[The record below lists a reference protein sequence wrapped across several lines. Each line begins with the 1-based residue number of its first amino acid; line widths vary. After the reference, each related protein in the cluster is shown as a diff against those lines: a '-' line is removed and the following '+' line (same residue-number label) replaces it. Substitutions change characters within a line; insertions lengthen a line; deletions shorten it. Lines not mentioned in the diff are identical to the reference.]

1 MCIAKHVILRTQ
13 VKTLLGKHLKGEM
26 VQIIQICR
34 LEGMA
39 IIKTLISASL
49 LLWHFSMNMVLANSG
64 SYIAGQFAE
73 KEGDFR
79 NASYY
84 YIDLISR
91 GETES
96 EIIKR
101 SIIYSALSGNFEVAT
116 AISRKIDDLELNYP
130 IANLIIF
137 AEAIKNKENDK
148 IVEEFERHKNFFPA
162 IFRNVAEFWI
172 LIIKNEKDK
181 AFKLLNSLSI
191 NNEAQMQIINYNQL
205 LAYIYFN
212 KYEQA
217 KTLYEN
223 LDFSDF
229 LFDSDSALALL
240 EYFRKD
246 KESKVF
252 KSILNKVRSASD
264 NSYYILALMDDLS
277 SGEEINSIRIN
288 PYKQIAEVF
297 FRWSQSVQLRG
308 KNGINK
314 PFYLSLANYSDPTSS
329 FLKFKTATVLSD
341 TENYGLSKEILDSFS
356 KEDVFYMDSI
366 VERTY
371 AIEQQDNDES
381 ALEYIERFIS
391 NGFKNARL
399 LKTYGSLQ
407 RSQRLYKESIKSYTG
422 AIEAAKREKYTEA
435 VWPILFLRG
444 ISFERSKNWDLAEAD
459 FISALELSPDQP
471 QVLNYMGYS
480 LLERKE
486 KLDQAMRMILLA
498 AEKAPDSY
506 HIIDSLGWAYYRT
519 GDFEQAL
526 LYLERAMELESTD
539 PIVNDHLGDVL
550 WMLGRKREA
559 KFQWKKSL
567 SFKPEPVDQKNTEDK
582 LAFGLN

>member
-1 MCIAKHVILRTQ
+1 
-13 VKTLLGKHLKGEM
+13 
-26 VQIIQICR
+26 
-34 LEGMA
+34 MA

-212 KYEQA
+212 EYEQA

-229 LFDSDSALALL
+229 LFDSDSALAVL

-297 FRWSQSVQLRG
+297 FRWSQSVQLQG

-314 PFYLSLANYSDPTSS
+314 PFYLSLANYADPTSS

-341 TENYGLSKEILDSFS
+341 TENYGLSKEILYSFS

>member
-1 MCIAKHVILRTQ
+1 MKI
-13 VKTLLGKHLKGEM
+13 LLGKHLKGEM

-39 IIKTLISASL
+39 TIKTLILASL
-49 LLWHFSMNMVLANSG
+49 LFWHFPMNMVLANSG
-64 SYIAGQFAE
+64 SYLAGQFAE

-91 GETES
+91 GETER

-116 AISRKIDDLELNYP
+116 AISRKIEDLELNYP

-137 AEAIKNKENDK
+137 AEAIKNKENHR
-148 IVEEFERHKNFFPA
+148 IVEEFERHKNLFPA

-172 LIIKNEKDK
+172 LIINNEKDK
-181 AFKLLNSLSI
+181 AFRLLNSLSI

-205 LAYIYFN
+205 LAYVYLN
-212 KYEQA
+212 EYEQA

-240 EYFRKD
+240 KYFQKY
-246 KESKVF
+246 KESKESNVF
-252 KSILNKVRSASD
+252 KSILNQVRSASN
-264 NSYYILALMDDLS
+264 NSYYILALMDELS
-277 SGEEINSIRIN
+277 SGEEINSIRID

-297 FRWSQSVQLRG
+297 LRWSQSVQIEE

-314 PFYLSLANYSDPTSS
+314 PFYLSLANYADPTSS

-341 TENYGLSKEILDSFS
+341 TENYGLSKEILDNFS

-366 VERTY
+366 VERTF
-371 AIEQQDNDES
+371 AIEQQDSNQS
-381 ALEYIERFIS
+381 ALEYIEKFIS
-391 NGFKNARL
+391 DGFKNARL

-407 RSQRLYKESIKSYTG
+407 RSQRLYNEAIKSYTG
-422 AIEAAKREKYTEA
+422 AIEQAKREQYTEA
-435 VWPILFLRG
+435 IWPILFLRG
-444 ISFERSKNWDLAEAD
+444 ISFERSKNWNLAEAD
-459 FISALELSPDQP
+459 FISALELSPNQP
-471 QVLNYMGYS
+471 QILNYMGYS

-486 KLDQAMRMILLA
+486 KLDQAMRMILMA
-498 AEKAPDSY
+498 AEKSPDSY
-506 HIIDSLGWAYYRT
+506 HIIDSLGWAYYKT
-519 GDFEQAL
+519 GNFEKAL

-567 SFKPEPVDQKNTEDK
+567 SFKPEPVDQKKTEDK
-582 LAFGLN
+582 LAFGLNKR

>member
-1 MCIAKHVILRTQ
+1 MKI
-13 VKTLLGKHLKGEM
+13 LLGKHLKGEM

-39 IIKTLISASL
+39 IIKTLILAS

-73 KEGDFR
+73 KERDFR

-91 GETES
+91 GETER

-137 AEAIKNKENDK
+137 AEAIKNKENQK
-148 IVEEFERHKNFFPA
+148 IGEEFEQHKNFFPA
-162 IFRNVAEFWI
+162 IFQNVAEFWI
-172 LIIKNEKDK
+172 LIINNEKDK
-181 AFKLLNSLSI
+181 AFRLLNSLSI

-205 LAYIYFN
+205 LAYVYFN
-212 KYEQA
+212 EYEQA
-217 KTLYEN
+217 ETLYEN

-240 EYFRKD
+240 EYFHKD

-264 NSYYILALMDDLS
+264 NSYYILALMEELS
-277 SGEEINSIRIN
+277 SGEEINSIRID

-297 FRWSQSVQLRG
+297 FRWSQSVQLQG

-314 PFYLSLANYSDPTSS
+314 PFYLSLANYADPTSS

-341 TENYGLSKEILDSFS
+341 TENYGLSKEILDNFS

-371 AIEQQDNDES
+371 AIEQQDNDET
-381 ALEYIERFIS
+381 ALEYIEKFIS
-391 NGFKNARL
+391 DGFKNARL

-407 RSQRLYKESIKSYTG
+407 RSQRLYNEAIKSYTR
-422 AIEAAKREKYTEA
+422 AIEEAKREQYTEA
-435 VWPILFLRG
+435 IWPILFLRG
-444 ISFERSKNWDLAEAD
+444 ISFERSKNWGLAEAD
-459 FISALELSPDQP
+459 FISALELSPNQP
-471 QVLNYMGYS
+471 QILNYMGYS

-486 KLDQAMRMILLA
+486 KLDQAMRMILMA

-506 HIIDSLGWAYYRT
+506 HIIDSLGWAYYKT
-519 GDFEQAL
+519 GDFEKAL

-567 SFKPEPVDQKNTEDK
+567 SFKPEPVDQKKTEDK

>member
-1 MCIAKHVILRTQ
+1 MKI
-13 VKTLLGKHLKGEM
+13 LLGKHLKGEM

-212 KYEQA
+212 EYEQA

-297 FRWSQSVQLRG
+297 FRWSQSVQLQG

-314 PFYLSLANYSDPTSS
+314 PFYLSLANYADPTSS

-356 KEDVFYMDSI
+356 NEDVFYMDSI

>member
-1 MCIAKHVILRTQ
+1 
-13 VKTLLGKHLKGEM
+13 M

-297 FRWSQSVQLRG
+297 FRWSQSVQLQG

-314 PFYLSLANYSDPTSS
+314 PFYLSLANYADPTSS

-366 VERTY
+366 VERTN
-371 AIEQQDNDES
+371 AIEQQDNDEL

-435 VWPILFLRG
+435 IWPILFLRG

>member
-1 MCIAKHVILRTQ
+1 
-13 VKTLLGKHLKGEM
+13 
-26 VQIIQICR
+26 
-34 LEGMA
+34 MA
-39 IIKTLISASL
+39 IIKNLISASL
-49 LLWHFSMNMVLANSG
+49 LLWHFSINMVLANSG

-137 AEAIKNKENDK
+137 AEAIKNKKNDK
-148 IVEEFERHKNFFPA
+148 IIEEFERHKNFFPA
-162 IFRNVAEFWI
+162 IFQNVAEFWI

-205 LAYIYFN
+205 LAYVYFN
-212 KYEQA
+212 EYEQA

-240 EYFRKD
+240 GYFRKD

-252 KSILNKVRSASD
+252 KSILNKVRAASD

-277 SGEEINSIRIN
+277 SGEEINSIKIN

-371 AIEQQDNDES
+371 AIEQQDSDES
-381 ALEYIERFIS
+381 AMEYIERFIS

-459 FISALELSPDQP
+459 FRSALELSPDQP

-480 LLERKE
+480 LLEREE